1 MFPQIRSVS
10 LYFTFFLRIYA
21 TQRNNRKISPPA
33 EATRQEG
40 FFMRRASR
48 TTGGDDLRGIL
59 RTDGYGIVFAIYCF
73 SNDHGLAS
81 LFHLC
86 RS

>member
-1 MFPQIRSVS
+1 
-10 LYFTFFLRIYA
+10 
-21 TQRNNRKISPPA
+21 
-33 EATRQEG
+33 
-40 FFMRRASR
+40 MRLSFH
-48 TTGGDDLRGIL
+48 TSDGDDLRGIL

>member
-1 MFPQIRSVS
+1 
-10 LYFTFFLRIYA
+10 
-21 TQRNNRKISPPA
+21 
-33 EATRQEG
+33 
-40 FFMRRASR
+40 MRRASR